1 MAFPHLKE
9 MATRYAKAAVIADK
23 EGDYEAAVRNYK
35 KAVEMLNKIIK
46 LYPDS
51 PVVPIYRDMIKSYTK
66 RIKQIEEKGAESI
79 AFSRRDGSND
89 SKDIEDMLLS
99 KKPSITFEDIAD
111 LEHAKKAIREA
122 IIYPIRRPDLF
133 PLGWPRGIL
142 LFGPPGCGKTMLAAA
157 VANEVDAVYFEV
169 DASNIMSKWLG
180 EAEKKVAKLFKA
192 AREHNKNGKPVVI
205 FIDEIDALL
214 GVYSSEVGGE
224 VRVRNQF
231 LKEMDGLLEKD
242 SKHHIYVVGA
252 TNKPWKLDDA
262 FVRRF
267 NKRIYIP
274 LPNKE
279 ARLELFKLYTK
290 SLKLGED
297 VDIEKLAEM
306 TEGYSGSDIRDIA
319 VEVQNRVIREFFE
332 KQGGVGEPRKITME
346 DFIEVLKVRKPSVD
360 MLVIKR
366 LEDWARR
373 FGAL

>member
-9 MATRYAKAAVIADK
+9 MATRYAKAAVVADK
-23 EGDYEAAVRNYK
+23 EGDYETAIKNYK

-51 PVVPIYRDMIKSYTK
+51 PVVPIYRDMVKNYLK
-66 RIKQIEEKGAESI
+66 RIKQLEEKSTEPI
-79 AFSRRDGSND
+79 AFAKRGSSESD
-89 SKDIEDMLLS
+89 SDLDDMLLT
-99 KKPSITFEDIAD
+99 KKPSIRFEDIAD

-122 IIYPIRRPDLF
+122 IIYPIKRPDLF

-157 VANEVDAVYFEV
+157 VANEVDAIYFEV

-180 EAEKKVAKLFKA
+180 EAEKKVARLFKV
-192 AREHNKNGKPVVI
+192 ARDKNREGKPVII
-205 FIDEIDALL
+205 FIDELDALL

-231 LKEMDGLLEKD
+231 LKEMDGLLDKD
-242 SKHHIYVVGA
+242 SKHHIYVIGA

-279 ARLELFKLYTK
+279 ARLQLFRLYTK
-290 SLKLGED
+290 SLKLSDD
-297 VDIEKLAEM
+297 VNLEKLAEL
-306 TEGYSGSDIRDIA
+306 TEGYSGSDIRDVA

-332 KQGGVGEPRKITME
+332 KMGGRGDPRPITMN
-346 DFIEVLKVRKPSVD
+346 DFMEVLKVRRPSVD
-360 MLVIKR
+360 ILMIKR
-366 LEDWARR
+366 LEDWAKR